1 MGNSLYEITN
11 ALQVL
16 QEKDIEEMTDEEK
29 LELEEKL
36 KELLIS
42 KSGSVIKFIQNVQSN
57 IDALKNEEQRLKSVR
72 QYLENKQEKFEEYVI
87 KCMDKIE
94 AKEIITDSGILRTR
108 NNPLSVEII
117 NEDLIPNKYKKQI
130 IETKIDKNAIKDD
143 FKTTGEMI
151 DGIKYV
157 TDKKSLNIK

>member
-94 AKEIITDSGILRTR
+94 TKEIITDSGILRTR

>member
-1 MGNSLYEITN
+1 MENSLYEITN

-94 AKEIITDSGILRTR
+94 TKEIITDSGILRTR

-117 NEDLIPNKYKKQI
+117 NEDLIPNKYKKQV

>member
-42 KSGSVIKFIQNVQSN
+42 KSGSIIKFIQNVQSN

-72 QYLENKQEKFEEYVI
+72 QYLENKQEKFEEYVV

-94 AKEIITDSGILRTR
+94 AKEIITDSGILKTR

-117 NEDLIPNKYKKQI
+117 NEDLIPNKYKKQV

-143 FKTTGEMI
+143 FKATGEMI
-151 DGIKYV
+151 DGIRYV

>member
-16 QEKDIEEMTDEEK
+16 QEKDIDEMTDEEK

-117 NEDLIPNKYKKQI
+117 NEDLIPNKYKKQV